1 MALER
6 ASRYRWSEGADCF
19 VYPPVGPA
27 TRPGQQ
33 YPVLCFLHGRG
44 EALAANNPDGVA
56 AHGSP
61 ASHAQVGSTLTAPF
75 IVVCPQRRD
84 IGRWDETDAAKLH
97 TVVDKVIAEHNGRAD
112 KIFLTGFSLGGDAV
126 FWFAS
131 YPRGDRFQRL
141 WAVDPAIQAATPIP
155 PPDRPVLVYHGSAMQ
170 DTVKEFKKRAGLVEC
185 PDGST
190 LSGNRLICDLGLD
203 HVATCR
209 AGYGEKA
216 AYEWLFP
223 VADRTQAGV

>member
-1 MALER
+1 MAPER
-6 ASRYRWSEGADCF
+6 ARRYRWSEGADCF

-61 ASHAQVGSTLTAPF
+61 ASHAQVGSTWTAPF

-84 IGRWDETDAAKLH
+84 EGRWDETDAAKFHSVL
-97 TVVDKVIAEHNGRAD
+97 DKVIAEHNGRAD

-141 WAVDPAIQAATPIP
+141 WAVDPAIQPDTPVP
-155 PPDRPVLVYHGSAMQ
+155 PQARPVLLHHGDRMREVVAGFQ
-170 DTVKEFKKRAGLVEC
+170 RRGAGLLNWPTAGAPV
-185 PDGST
+185 G
-190 LSGNRLICDLGLD
+190 GRFVCDLRLPHTD
-203 HVATCR
+203 TCR
-209 AGYGEKA
+209 E
-216 AYEWLFP
+216 AYLDQRAYNWLLAP
-223 VADRTQAGV
+223 